1 MRSGLNRKN
10 RVCRWLLAAGALGW
24 SLGALAVTRDEVVAW
39 IATPGPA
46 VPPDAGRVLTQ
57 ADMETVRMLQPPAW
71 AQEYDFPELKMEI
84 QPTADWKPH
93 PVYAA
98 ATQKF
103 AGQAKLGPQGVLENY
118 TAGRPFSDEQI
129 RAASPEDA
137 GLMLGWNRMF
147 RWQYYGWSQPELTMN
162 YIKAET
168 PGAEGRLNEGLKGGG
183 DVQRY
188 LVQNYQ
194 RVYLNHLAWMEGN
207 GYQAEADDV
216 ETRLHKD
223 YVEFLEPTD
232 VKGTKFV
239 VERMLDAL
247 EEDQVN
253 SYLPTQRRVRR
264 LSAQERADTYMGSD
278 MTLDD
283 FESFSGRVLDYDW
296 KLLGEHDVLAVFDS
310 RTPLSVYFGPQS
322 RVPLDRWQVRHCWVV
337 EARPKWQGHPYS
349 AKILFIDKQSYNIS
363 AGIAFNR
370 KDEAWRLFGV
380 IYHVPQQKSGEKES
394 LETSVPLWVGTIAT
408 DALANTST
416 VSVSNQPT
424 TTPTMNRR
432 AIKRRFDHSSLG
444 EGR

>member
-1 MRSGLNRKN
+1 MGSSRNRIVALA
-10 RVCRWLLAAGALGW
+10 RMLAAGALGC
-24 SLGALAVTRDEVVAW
+24 SLSATAVTREEVVAW
-39 IATPGPA
+39 VATAGPA
-46 VPPDAGRVLTQ
+46 VPPDAGRVLGHP
-57 ADMETVRMLQPPAW
+57 DIEIVRMLKPPGW
-71 AQEYDFPELKMEI
+71 AQEYDFPELKLEI

-93 PVYAA
+93 PVYVA

-103 AGQAKLGPQGVLENY
+103 AGQARLGAEGELENY
-118 TAGRPFSDEQI
+118 TAGRPFSEDQI
-129 RAASPEDA
+129 RAASPEQA

-162 YIKAET
+162 YIKPEA
-168 PGAEGRLNEGLKGGG
+168 PGTKGRTNEGLKGGG

-194 RVYLNHLAWMEGN
+194 RVYLNHLAWMADN
-207 GYQAEADDV
+207 GYRADADDV

-239 VERMLDAL
+239 VERMLNAL

-296 KLLGEHDVLAVFDS
+296 KLLGEHAVLAVFDS

-322 RVPLDRWQVRHCWVV
+322 RVPLDRWQVRDCWVV
-337 EARPKWQGHPYS
+337 EVRPKWSEHPYS
-349 AKILFIDKQSYNIS
+349 SKILFVDKQSFNIPM
-363 AGIAFNR
+363 GIAFNR
-370 KDEAWRLFGV
+370 KEEAWRLFGV
-380 IYHVPQQKSGEKES
+380 IYHVPQQKSGERES
-394 LETSVPLWVGTIAT
+394 METSVPLWVGTIAT
-408 DALANTST
+408 DVLANTST
-416 VSVSNQPT
+416 VSVSNQAT
-424 TTPTMNRR
+424 TTPSMSRR

>member
-1 MRSGLNRKN
+1 
-10 RVCRWLLAAGALGW
+10 
-24 SLGALAVTRDEVVAW
+24 
-39 IATPGPA
+39 
-46 VPPDAGRVLTQ
+46 
-57 ADMETVRMLQPPAW
+57 
-71 AQEYDFPELKMEI
+71 
-84 QPTADWKPH
+84 
-93 PVYAA
+93 
-98 ATQKF
+98 
-103 AGQAKLGPQGVLENY
+103 
-118 TAGRPFSDEQI
+118 
-129 RAASPEDA
+129 
-137 GLMLGWNRMF
+137 MLGWNRMF

-168 PGAEGRLNEGLKGGG
+168 PGAKGRLNEGLKGGG

-207 GYQAEADDV
+207 GYRAEADDV

-337 EARPKWQGHPYS
+337 EARPKWEGHPYS